1 MRPLIPLL
9 IPMLIATVLAGCG
22 ERTPATPAAPE
33 PTATEPAAPGR
44 TEASMPRPPVVEP
57 APAADVGML
66 PAAGTITFAGFGPA
80 AFGSDEESVRMA
92 WGKDMAGAPSEPGGC
107 YVLVP
112 APRGEP
118 PFRFGF
124 MLEGGKFSRIDVR
137 IDAIPAPGGGKVGMS
152 ANEIVRLY
160 PGAEE
165 TPHKYTPG
173 ARTLRAKDPAGGAAA
188 LVFETGTD
196 GVVVAWRIG
205 VAPQVDYVEGC
216 G

>member
-1 MRPLIPLL
+1 MRTSILIPT
-9 IPMLIATVLAGCG
+9 LIAAVLAGCG
-22 ERTPATPAAPE
+22 DRTPSTPVAP
-33 PTATEPAAPGR
+33 EPAAPAA
-44 TEASMPRPPVVEP
+44 TEAPAPPP
-57 APAADVGML
+57 AASVPAADVGML
-66 PAAGTITFAGFGPA
+66 PAADTITFAGFGPA
-80 AFGSDEESVRMA
+80 AFGADEEGVRMA
-92 WGKDMAGAPSEPGGC
+92 WGKDMEGAPSEAGGC

-152 ANEIVRLY
+152 ADEIAHLY
-160 PGAEE
+160 PGIEAM
-165 TPHKYTPG
+165 PHKYVEG
-173 ARTLRAKDPAGGAAA
+173 AHTLRAKDPAGGAGA
-188 LVFETGTD
+188 LVFETGAN

-205 VAPQVDYVEGC
+205 VPPQVDYVEGC

>member
-1 MRPLIPLL
+1 MRPSIL
-9 IPMLIATVLAGCG
+9 IPMLIVTVLAGCG
-22 ERTPATPAAPE
+22 ERTPATPAVPE
-33 PTATEPAAPGR
+33 PTAPEPAAPGR

-80 AFGSDEESVRMA
+80 AFSSDEESVRMA

-137 IDAIPAPGGGKVGMS
+137 IDAIPAPGSGKVGMS
-152 ANEIVRLY
+152 ANEILRLY
-160 PGAEE
+160 PGVEE
-165 TPHKYTPG
+165 TSHKYTPG

-196 GVVVAWRIG
+196 GIVVAWRIG

>member
-22 ERTPATPAAPE
+22 ERTPAVQEPAAPAPE
-33 PTATEPAAPGR
+33 APGR
-44 TEASMPRPPVVEP
+44 TEASMPRPPVAEP

-66 PAAGTITFAGFGPA
+66 PAPGTITFAGFGPA

-92 WGKDMAGAPSEPGGC
+92 WGKDMEGAPSEPGGC
-107 YVLVP
+107 YVLAP

-137 IDAIPAPGGGKVGMS
+137 IDVIPAPGGGKVGMS
-152 ANEIVRLY
+152 MTEIVRLY

-188 LVFETGTD
+188 LVFEIGTE

-205 VAPQVDYVEGC
+205 VPPQVDYVESC

>member
-1 MRPLIPLL
+1 MRTSILIPT
-9 IPMLIATVLAGCG
+9 LIAAVLAGCG
-22 ERTPATPAAPE
+22 ERTPPTPVAP
-33 PTATEPAAPGR
+33 EPAAPAK
-44 TEASMPRPPVVEP
+44 TEASMPRPPVSEP

-66 PAAGTITFAGFGPA
+66 PAADTITFAGFGPA

-92 WGKDMAGAPSEPGGC
+92 WGKDMEGAPSEAGGC

-137 IDAIPAPGGGKVGMS
+137 TDAVTAPGSGKVGMS
-152 ANEIVRLY
+152 ANEIARLY
-160 PGAEE
+160 AGVEE

-173 ARTLRAKDPAGGAAA
+173 ARVLRAKDPAGGASA
-188 LVFETGTD
+188 LVFETD
-196 GVVVAWRIG
+196 ANGVVAAWRIG
-205 VAPQVDYVEGC
+205 VPPQVDYVESC

>member
-1 MRPLIPLL
+1 MRTSILIPT
-9 IPMLIATVLAGCG
+9 LIAAVVLAGCG
-22 ERTPATPAAPE
+22 ERTPPTPVAP
-33 PTATEPAAPGR
+33 EPAAPAK
-44 TEASMPRPPVVEP
+44 TEASMPRPPVSEP

-66 PAAGTITFAGFGPA
+66 PAADTITFAGFGPA

-92 WGKDMAGAPSEPGGC
+92 WGKDMEGAPSEAGGC

-137 IDAIPAPGGGKVGMS
+137 TDAIAAPGGGKVGMS

-160 PGAEE
+160 QGAET
-165 TPHKYTPG
+165 TPHKYTPA
-173 ARTLRAKDPAGGAAA
+173 ARVMRAKDPAGGAAA
-188 LVFETGTD
+188 LVFETD
-196 GVVVAWRIG
+196 ANGVVTAWRIG
-205 VAPQVDYVEGC
+205 VPPQVDYVESC

>member
-22 ERTPATPAAPE
+22 ERTPAVPEPAAPAPE
-33 PTATEPAAPGR
+33 APGR
-44 TEASMPRPPVVEP
+44 TEASMPRPPVAEP

-66 PAAGTITFAGFGPA
+66 PAPGTITFAGFGPA

-92 WGKDMAGAPSEPGGC
+92 WGKDMEGAPSEPGGC
-107 YVLVP
+107 YVLAP

-152 ANEIVRLY
+152 MTEIVRLY

-173 ARTLRAKDPAGGAAA
+173 ARTLRAKDPAGGGAA
-188 LVFETGTD
+188 LVFEIGTE

-205 VAPQVDYVEGC
+205 VPPQVDYVESC